1 MMFKCDQCG
10 ACCRH
15 VNLSSYYQSLDRGD
29 GECKYL
35 DGNLCTI
42 YEKRPLLCR
51 VDESYMAFFR
61 KSMSKEE
68 YYRLNY
74 EACRKL
80 KKITNEE

>member
-1 MMFKCDQCG
+1 MFKCDQCG

-15 VNLSSYYQSLDRGD
+15 VNLSSYQSLDRGD

-61 KSMSKEE
+61 ESMSKEE